1 MEWTDI
7 SITVAKRD
15 ADTAEAIATMVA
27 NGGIYIEDYSDLEQQ
42 AWEIAHVDLIEQE
55 LLDKPRDVVI
65 VHMYLAPDENPAEV
79 LPLFEER
86 LKNSGIDYKLNTTG
100 VEQEDWQNAW
110 KKYYHA
116 MDIGKRLAIV
126 PGWEEHDTDRIKII
140 MDPGMAFGTGTHET
154 TSLCLETL
162 DSLVKGGERV
172 LDIGT
177 GSGILAIA
185 ALKLGAGSAEGVDID
200 PMCVRTA
207 GENAALNGIGKDR
220 CRFLAGNVLA
230 DQSLVNELAQ
240 EKADLVLANIVAD
253 VIIRL
258 SRDVGKYLAQDGIFI
273 TSGIIDTREQDVQD
287 ALAANGFTVIE
298 RRTSGGWV
306 ALACKAK

>member
-42 AWEIAHVDLIEQE
+42 AWEIAHVDLIEQD
-55 LLDKPRDVVI
+55 LLDKPRDIVI

-86 LKNSGIDYKLNTTG
+86 LKNSGIGYQLNTTG

-116 MDIGKRLAIV
+116 MDIGERLAIV
-126 PGWEEHDTDRIKII
+126 PGWEDYRTDRIRIV

-162 DSLVKGGERV
+162 DSLVRGGERV

-185 ALKLGAGSAEGVDID
+185 ALKLGADSAEGVDID

-207 GENAALNGIGKDR
+207 GENAQLNGVDGK
-220 CRFLAGNVLA
+220 LKVLVG
-230 DQSLVNELAQ
+230 DLSD
-240 EKADLVLANIVAD
+240 KATGKYDIITANIVANA
-253 VIIRL
+253 IL
-258 SRDVGKYLAQDGIFI
+258 HLAPCVPALLAEGGTFI
-273 TSGIIDTREQDVQD
+273 ASGIIDAREEEVC
-287 ALAANGFTVIE
+287 AGLAAAGLKVAE
-298 RRTSGGWV
+298 VRRQGGWV
-306 ALACKAK
+306 AILCKGGV

>member
-1 MEWTDI
+1 MQWTDI
-7 SITVAKRD
+7 EITVPQAY
-15 ADTAEAIATMVA
+15 AGTAEAIATMVA

-55 LLDKPRDVVI
+55 LLDKPRDVVK

-79 LPLFEER
+79 LPLFKER
-86 LKNSGIDYKLNTTG
+86 LEASGIPYELATNG

-126 PGWEEHDTDRIKII
+126 PGWEQYDTDRTAIT

-154 TSLCLETL
+154 TALCLEVL
-162 DSLVKGGERV
+162 DERVRGGERV

-185 ALKLGAGSAEGVDID
+185 ALKLGAAAAEGVDID

-207 GENAALNGIGKDR
+207 GGK
-220 CRFLAGNVLA
+220 
-230 DQSLVNELAQ
+230 
-240 EKADLVLANIVAD
+240 
-253 VIIRL
+253 
-258 SRDVGKYLAQDGIFI
+258 
-273 TSGIIDTREQDVQD
+273 
-287 ALAANGFTVIE
+287 
-298 RRTSGGWV
+298 RRPQRR
-306 ALACKAK
+306 

>member
-7 SITVAKRD
+7 SITVPRRY
-15 ADTAEAIATMVA
+15 ADTAEAVATMVA
-27 NGGIYIEDYSDLEQQ
+27 NGGIYIEDYADLEQQ

-79 LPLFEER
+79 LPLFRQR
-86 LKNSGIDYKLNTTG
+86 LDDAGVEYTLNTEG

-110 KKYYHA
+110 KQYYHA
-116 MDIGKRLAIV
+116 MDIGQRLAIV
-126 PGWEEHDTDRIKII
+126 PGWEEYDTDRTVIT

-162 DSLVKGGERV
+162 DELVQGGERM

-185 ALKLGAGSAEGVDID
+185 ALKLGAKEAEGVDID

-207 GENAALNGIGKDR
+207 GENARRNGVADR
-220 CRFLAGNVLA
+220 LTVLVG
-230 DQSLVNELAQ
+230 DLSD
-240 EKADLVLANIVAD
+240 KASGVYNIITANIVAAA
-253 VIIRL
+253 IL
-258 SRDVGKYLAQDGIFI
+258 SLAPAVPALMAPGAKFI
-273 TSGIIDTREQDVQD
+273 ASGIID
-287 ALAANGFTVIE
+287 E
-298 RRTSGGWV
+298 RRDEVLDGLKAAGLRPVQVKEKRGWV
-306 ALACKAK
+306 CIICEKE

>member
-1 MEWTDI
+1 MQWTDI
-7 SITVAKRD
+7 EITVPQAY
-15 ADTAEAIATMVA
+15 AGTAEAIATMVA

-55 LLDKPRDVVI
+55 LLDKPRDVVK

-79 LPLFEER
+79 LPLFKER
-86 LKNSGIDYKLNTTG
+86 LEASGIPYELATNG

-126 PGWEEHDTDRIKII
+126 PGWEQYDTDRTAIT

-154 TSLCLETL
+154 TALCLEVL
-162 DSLVKGGERV
+162 DERVRGGERV

-185 ALKLGAGSAEGVDID
+185 ALKLGAAAAEGVDID

-207 GENAALNGIGKDR
+207 GENAVRNGVEDR
-220 CRFLAGNVLA
+220 LTVLVG
-230 DQSLVNELAQ
+230 DLSD
-240 EKADLVLANIVAD
+240 KASGVYDLITANIVAAA
-253 VIIRL
+253 IL
-258 SRDVGKYLAQDGIFI
+258 SLAPHVPALLAPGAVFI
-273 TSGIIDTREQDVQD
+273 ASGIIDTRKEEV
-287 ALAANGFTVIE
+287 LAGLRAAG
-298 RRTSGGWV
+298 R
-306 ALACKAK
+306 

>member
-1 MEWTDI
+1 MEWTDL
-7 SITVAKRD
+7 SITVPRRW

-27 NGGIYIEDYSDLEQQ
+27 NGGIYIEDYADLEQQ

-55 LLDKPRDVVI
+55 LLDKPRDIVI
-65 VHMYLAPDENPAEV
+65 VHMYLAPDENPAEI

-86 LKNSGIDYKLNTTG
+86 LKAAGVEYTLNTSGIQ
-100 VEQEDWQNAW
+100 QEDWQNAW

-126 PGWEEHDTDRIKII
+126 PGWENYETDRTVIT

-162 DSLVKGGERV
+162 DELVKGGERV

-185 ALKLGAGSAEGVDID
+185 ALKLGAATAEGVDID

-207 GENAALNGIGKDR
+207 GENALRNGVQDR
-220 CRFLAGNVLA
+220 FRVLVGDLSDKA
-230 DQSLVNELAQ
+230 SGVYELIT
-240 EKADLVLANIVAD
+240 ANIVAAA
-253 VIIRL
+253 IL
-258 SRDVGKYLAQDGIFI
+258 SLAPAVPALMAEGGRFLA
-273 TSGIIDTREQDVQD
+273 SGIIDERKDEVLDG
-287 ALAANGFTVIE
+287 LKAAGLRPVGVKE
-298 RRTSGGWV
+298 KRGWV
-306 ALACKAK
+306 CILCEKA

>member
-1 MEWTDI
+1 
-7 SITVAKRD
+7 
-15 ADTAEAIATMVA
+15 MVA

-55 LLDKPRDVVI
+55 LLDKPRDVVK

-79 LPLFEER
+79 LPLFKER
-86 LKNSGIDYKLNTTG
+86 LEASGIPYELATNG

-126 PGWEEHDTDRIKII
+126 PGWEQYDTDRTAIT

-154 TSLCLETL
+154 TALCLEVL
-162 DSLVKGGERV
+162 DERVRGGERV

-185 ALKLGAGSAEGVDID
+185 ALKLGAAAAEGVDID

-207 GENAALNGIGKDR
+207 GENAVRNGVEDR
-220 CRFLAGNVLA
+220 LTVLVG
-230 DQSLVNELAQ
+230 DLSD
-240 EKADLVLANIVAD
+240 KASGVYDLITANIVAAA
-253 VIIRL
+253 IL
-258 SRDVGKYLAQDGIFI
+258 SLAPHVPALLAPGAVFI
-273 TSGIIDTREQDVQD
+273 ASGIIDTRKEEVLAGLRAAGLEPFDVR
-287 ALAANGFTVIE
+287 E
-298 RRTSGGWV
+298 KRGWV
-306 ALACKAK
+306 CIVCRKQEA

>member
-1 MEWTDI
+1 MQWTDI
-7 SITVAKRD
+7 EITVPQAY
-15 ADTAEAIATMVA
+15 AGTAEAIATMVA

-55 LLDKPRDVVI
+55 LLDKPRDVVK

-79 LPLFEER
+79 LPLFKER
-86 LKNSGIDYKLNTTG
+86 LEASGIPYELATNG

-126 PGWEEHDTDRIKII
+126 PGWEQYDTDRTAIT

-154 TSLCLETL
+154 TALCLEVL
-162 DSLVKGGERV
+162 DERVRGGERV

-185 ALKLGAGSAEGVDID
+185 ALKLGAAAAEGVDID

-207 GENAALNGIGKDR
+207 GENAVRNGVEAR
-220 CRFLAGNVLA
+220 LTVLVG
-230 DQSLVNELAQ
+230 DLSD
-240 EKADLVLANIVAD
+240 KASGVYDLITANIVAAA
-253 VIIRL
+253 IL
-258 SRDVGKYLAQDGIFI
+258 SLAPHVPALLAPGAVFI
-273 TSGIIDTREQDVQD
+273 ASGIIDTRKEEVLAGLRAAGLEPFDVR
-287 ALAANGFTVIE
+287 E
-298 RRTSGGWV
+298 KRGWV
-306 ALACKAK
+306 CIVCRKQEA

>member
-7 SITVAKRD
+7 TITVPQKY

-42 AWEIAHVDLIEQE
+42 AWEIAHVDLIEQD
-55 LLDKPRDVVI
+55 LLDQPRDIVK
-65 VHMYLAPDENPAEV
+65 VHMYLAPDENLAEV
-79 LPLFEER
+79 LPLFRER
-86 LKNSGIDYKLNTTG
+86 LESSGIEYTLSTAG

-126 PGWEEHDTDRIKII
+126 PGWEEYQTDRTVIT

-154 TSLCLETL
+154 TSLCLEVL
-162 DSLVKGGERV
+162 DERVKGGERM

-185 ALKLGAGSAEGVDID
+185 ALKLGAAEAEGVDID

-207 GENAALNGIGKDR
+207 GENAERNGVQDR
-220 CRFLAGNVLA
+220 LKVLVG
-230 DQSLVNELAQ
+230 DLSD
-240 EKADLVLANIVAD
+240 KATGVYNIITANIVAAA
-253 VIIRL
+253 IL
-258 SRDVGKYLAQDGIFI
+258 SLAPHVPALMAPDAVFI
-273 TSGIIDTREQDVQD
+273 ASGIIDTRKDEV
-287 ALAANGFTVIE
+287 LEGLRAAGLDPIE
-298 RRTSGGWV
+298 VHEKRGWV
-306 ALACKAK
+306 CIVCRKEG

>member
-42 AWEIAHVDLIEQE
+42 AWEIAHVDLIEQD
-55 LLDKPRDVVI
+55 LLDKPRDIVI

-86 LKNSGIDYKLNTTG
+86 LKNSGIGYQLNTTG

-116 MDIGKRLAIV
+116 MDIGERLAIV
-126 PGWEEHDTDRIKII
+126 PGWEDYRTDRIRIV

-162 DSLVKGGERV
+162 DSLVKGGARHRHR
-172 LDIGT
+172 LRH
-177 GSGILAIA
+177 SGHCR
-185 ALKLGAGSAEGVDID
+185 AEIRRRLRRGRGHR
-200 PMCVRTA
+200 PHVRA
-207 GENAALNGIGKDR
+207 HRGR
-220 CRFLAGNVLA
+220 
-230 DQSLVNELAQ
+230 
-240 EKADLVLANIVAD
+240 
-253 VIIRL
+253 
-258 SRDVGKYLAQDGIFI
+258 
-273 TSGIIDTREQDVQD
+273 
-287 ALAANGFTVIE
+287 E
-298 RRTSGGWV
+298 RRAQRRGGP
-306 ALACKAK
+306 L

>member
-86 LKNSGIDYKLNTTG
+86 LKNSGIDYQLNTTG
-100 VEQEDWQNAW
+100 VEQEDWQNGW
-110 KKYYHA
+110 KKFYHA
-116 MDIGKRLAIV
+116 MDIGERLAIV
-126 PGWEEHDTDRIKII
+126 PGWEDYDTDRIKIV

-185 ALKLGAGSAEGVDID
+185 ALKLGAEVAEGVDID

-207 GENAALNGIGKDR
+207 GENAQRNGVADK
-220 CRFLAGNVLA
+220 FTVLVGDLS
-230 DQSLVNELAQ
+230 DQASGEYNIIT
-240 EKADLVLANIVAD
+240 ANIVAAA
-253 VIIRL
+253 IL
-258 SRDVGKYLAQDGIFI
+258 SLAPHVPVLMAPGARFVA
-273 TSGIIDTREQDVQD
+273 SGIID
-287 ALAANGFTVIE
+287 E
-298 RRTSGGWV
+298 RRDEVFTGLKAAGLTPIEVKEKRGWV
-306 ALACKAK
+306 CIICKKSDEKEA

>member
-7 SITVAKRD
+7 SITVPRRY
-15 ADTAEAIATMVA
+15 ADTAEAVATMVA
-27 NGGIYIEDYSDLEQQ
+27 NGGIYIEDYADLEQQ

-79 LPLFEER
+79 LPLFRQR
-86 LKNSGIDYKLNTTG
+86 LDDAGVEYTLNTEG
-100 VEQEDWQNAW
+100 VEQEAWQNAW
-110 KKYYHA
+110 QPYYHA
-116 MDIGKRLAIV
+116 RDIGQRLAIV
-126 PGWEEHDTDRIKII
+126 PGWEEYDTDRTVIT

-162 DSLVKGGERV
+162 DELVQGGDRM

-185 ALKLGAGSAEGVDID
+185 ALKLGAKEAEGVDID

-207 GENAALNGIGKDR
+207 GENARRNGVAER
-220 CRFLAGNVLA
+220 LTVLVGDLS
-230 DQSLVNELAQ
+230 DQASGVY
-240 EKADLVLANIVAD
+240 DIITANIVAAA
-253 VIIRL
+253 IL
-258 SRDVGKYLAQDGIFI
+258 SLAPAVPALMAPGAKFI
-273 TSGIIDTREQDVQD
+273 ASGIID
-287 ALAANGFTVIE
+287 E
-298 RRTSGGWV
+298 RRDEVLDGLKAAGLRPVQVKEKRGWV
-306 ALACKAK
+306 CIICEKE

>member
-1 MEWTDI
+1 MQWTDI
-7 SITVAKRD
+7 EITVPQAY
-15 ADTAEAIATMVA
+15 AGTAEAIATMVA

-55 LLDKPRDVVI
+55 LLDKPRDVVK

-79 LPLFEER
+79 LPLFKER
-86 LKNSGIDYKLNTTG
+86 LEASGIPYELATNG

-126 PGWEEHDTDRIKII
+126 PGWEQYDTDRTAIT

-154 TSLCLETL
+154 TALCLEVL
-162 DSLVKGGERV
+162 DERVRGGERV

-185 ALKLGAGSAEGVDID
+185 ALKLGAAAAEGVDID

-207 GENAALNGIGKDR
+207 GENAARNGVEDR
-220 CRFLAGNVLA
+220 LTVLVG
-230 DQSLVNELAQ
+230 DLSD
-240 EKADLVLANIVAD
+240 KASGVYDLITANIVAAA
-253 VIIRL
+253 IL
-258 SRDVGKYLAQDGIFI
+258 SLAPHVPALLAPGAVFI
-273 TSGIIDTREQDVQD
+273 ASGIIDTRKEEVLAGLRAAGLEPFDVR
-287 ALAANGFTVIE
+287 E
-298 RRTSGGWV
+298 KRGWV
-306 ALACKAK
+306 CILCRKQEA

>member
-7 SITVAKRD
+7 TITVAKRD

-65 VHMYLAPDENPAEV
+65 IHTYLSPDENPAEV

-86 LKNSGIDYKLNTTG
+86 LKASGIRYQLGTAG
-100 VEQEDWQNAW
+100 VQQEDWQNAW
-110 KKYYHA
+110 KAYYHA
-116 MDIGKRLAIV
+116 TDIGRRLAIV
-126 PGWEEHDTDRIKII
+126 PSWESYDTDRTVIT
-140 MDPGMAFGTGTHET
+140 MDPGLAFGTGTHET

-162 DSLVKGGERV
+162 DRLVRGGERV

-185 ALKLGAGSAEGVDID
+185 ALKLGARAAEGVDID

-207 GENAALNGIGKDR
+207 GENAARNGVADR
-220 CRFLAGNVLA
+220 FTVLVG
-230 DQSLVNELAQ
+230 DLSD
-240 EKADLVLANIVAD
+240 KASGQYDIITANIVASA
-253 VIIRL
+253 IL
-258 SRDVGKYLAQDGIFI
+258 SLAPHVPPLLAPGGWFMA
-273 TSGIIDTREQDVQD
+273 SGIIDERKQEVLDGLQ
-287 ALAANGFTVIE
+287 AAGLHPVE
-298 RRTSGGWV
+298 VYEKRGWV
-306 ALACKAK
+306 CILCRQNGG

>member
-42 AWEIAHVDLIEQE
+42 AWEIAHVDLIEQD
-55 LLDKPRDVVI
+55 LLDKPRDIVI

-86 LKNSGIDYKLNTTG
+86 LKNSGIGYQLNTTG

-116 MDIGKRLAIV
+116 MDIGERLAIV
-126 PGWEEHDTDRIKII
+126 PGWEDYRTDRIRIV

-177 GSGILAIA
+177 GSGIL
-185 ALKLGAGSAEGVDID
+185 GHCRAEIRRRLRRGRGHR
-200 PMCVRTA
+200 PHVRA
-207 GENAALNGIGKDR
+207 HR
-220 CRFLAGNVLA
+220 R
-230 DQSLVNELAQ
+230 
-240 EKADLVLANIVAD
+240 
-253 VIIRL
+253 R
-258 SRDVGKYLAQDGIFI
+258 
-273 TSGIIDTREQDVQD
+273 
-287 ALAANGFTVIE
+287 E
-298 RRTSGGWV
+298 RRAQRRGGP
-306 ALACKAK
+306 L